1 MADDPYRVLGVS
13 PDASEDE
20 IKAAYR
26 RMAKKYH
33 PDINHAPDAEAKM
46 KEVNDAYSQLMK
58 MKRGGGQ
65 QTGSS
70 YGSGGSSY
78 SGGNPYG
85 NPYGDPYGNP
95 FGGGQQQGD
104 PFGWGPFGNPFGGF
118 GGSYHQSSSHTG
130 SPEFD
135 TVRRYIQA
143 GEYSQALNM
152 LNSLPRTTAEW
163 YYWDARANM
172 GLGNRMAALND
183 ARQAVNMEPGNMEYR
198 QLLSQLEGGANT
210 YRSQGQTYG
219 FPDMI
224 CSNPCLSCMMANL
237 LCNCCCGARMPL
249 CFC

>member
-13 PDASEDE
+13 PDASDDE

-70 YGSGGSSY
+70 YGGNSSYGGS
-78 SGGNPYG
+78 
-85 NPYGDPYGNP
+85 
-95 FGGGQQQGD
+95 QQSD

-118 GGSYHQSSSHTG
+118 GGYGGSHQQSSSRSG
-130 SPEFD
+130 APEFD

-152 LNSLPRTTAEW
+152 LNSLPRTSAEW

-183 ARQAVNMEPGNMEYR
+183 ARQAVNMDPGNMEYR

-210 YRSQGQTYG
+210 YRSQGQAYG
-219 FPDMI
+219 FPDLI
-224 CSNPCLSCMMANL
+224 CSNPCLSCMVANM
-237 LCNCCCGARMPL
+237 LCNCCCPGRM